1 MQVNARTLR
10 RRPDYYLLF
19 LALFLTAAGL
29 VSVFSAS
36 AAEAIKYGNQFY
48 YLIRQLIFTA
58 LGLGALTAGALLDHN
73 LYKKWS
79 GFILA
84 AGILSL
90 LLLFVPFLG
99 KSVGGAV
106 RWIDL
111 GFVQFQPSEFV
122 KFAFVVYLA
131 SALSNKGE
139 RIKDLISGFLPL
151 LAIVVMICVLIMK
164 QPDLGSVL
172 VIFWSSFLMFFLA
185 GARFLHLGVLAAFS
199 VGAVLVLSIIEPY
212 RLARLLAFRDPWSD
226 PKGIGYHIIQSL
238 IAVGSGGL
246 FGLGIGLGR
255 QKFFYIPQP
264 HTDFIFAV
272 ICEEAGMIGAI
283 VLIAAFLALIFRCFQ
298 VASNCKDKYSFL
310 LACGFASSV
319 FLQVVINM
327 GVVIGLVPTTGIPL
341 PLISYGGTSLFLTL
355 FSIGVIMNISSSE
368 SGRGEIK

>member
-1 MQVNARTLR
+1 MSARAVK

-36 AAEAIKYGNQFY
+36 AAESIKYGNQFY
-48 YLIRQLIFTA
+48 YLTRQLIFTV

-73 LYKKWS
+73 LYKRWS
-79 GFILA
+79 GLILS

-122 KFAFVVYLA
+122 KFAMVVYLA

-139 RIKDLISGFLPL
+139 KIKDLFKGLLPL
-151 LAIVVMICVLIMK
+151 LAVVLGVCILIMK

-172 VIFWSSFLMFFLA
+172 VIFGSSYLMFFLA
-185 GARFLHLGVLAAFS
+185 GARLLHLGVLGALSA
-199 VGAVLVLSIIEPY
+199 GAVLVLSIIEPY

-238 IAVGSGGL
+238 IGVGSGGI

-272 ICEEAGMIGAI
+272 ICEEAGLIGAL
-283 VLIAAFLALIFRCFQ
+283 VLIAAFIALIFRCFK
-298 VASNCKDKYSFL
+298 VALRCSDKYAYL
-310 LACGFASSV
+310 LACGFASSIC
-319 FLQVVINM
+319 LQVVINM
-327 GVVIGLVPTTGIPL
+327 GVVTGLVPTTGIPL
-341 PLISYGGTSLFLTL
+341 PFISYGGTSLILTL
-355 FSIGVIMNISSSE
+355 FSIGVIMNISSSGSVSGE
-368 SGRGEIK
+368 SR